1 MIYKMIPTQ
10 ACATAQIH
18 TDTADDCPT
27 QYFSALGIFVHDF
40 AFILVEVHDF
50 SKEEDF
56 TALQTGGLV
65 V

>member
-1 MIYKMIPTQ
+1 MIYKTIPTQ
-10 ACATAQIH
+10 ARATAQIH
-18 TDTADDCPT
+18 TETADNYPT
-27 QYFSALGIFVHDF
+27 QYYSALGIFVHDF

-50 SKEEDF
+50 SQVAGF